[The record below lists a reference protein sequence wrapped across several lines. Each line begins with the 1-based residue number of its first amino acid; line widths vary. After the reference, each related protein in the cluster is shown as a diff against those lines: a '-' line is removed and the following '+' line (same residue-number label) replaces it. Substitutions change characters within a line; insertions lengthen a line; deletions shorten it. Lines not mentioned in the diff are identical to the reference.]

1 MVITEIRH
9 QKLGFYQNSEYSLN
23 HNTETSIIDSKGRL
37 RQSHNL
43 MKPSRYADHLRN
55 WYHYFDRSKIFII
68 DSEEVRKAPIKMAK
82 KLEKFL
88 ELEPEISDRNFYF
101 NETKVSSLQK
111 SMNRTYFQGFFCLKD
126 VTHQV
131 PVNKCL
137 SNSKGRKHPDIS
149 ITLR

>member
-1 MVITEIRH
+1 MIRC
-9 QKLGFYQNSEYSLN
+9 KEK
-23 HNTETSIIDSKGRL
+23 SIIDSKGRI

-55 WYHYFDRSKIFII
+55 WYHYFDKSKIAII
-68 DSEEVRKAPIKMAK
+68 DSEEVRRAPIKMAK

-88 ELEPEISDRNFYF
+88 ELEPEISDHNFYF
-101 NETKVSSLQK
+101 NKTKVSFFLQK
-111 SMNRTYFQGFFCLKD
+111 SLSGAYFKGFFCLKD

-149 ITLR
+149 INLR